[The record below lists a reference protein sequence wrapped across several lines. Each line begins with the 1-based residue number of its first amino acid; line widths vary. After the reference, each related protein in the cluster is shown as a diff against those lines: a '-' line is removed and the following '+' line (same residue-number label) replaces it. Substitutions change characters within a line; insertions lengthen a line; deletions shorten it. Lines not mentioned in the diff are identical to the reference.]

1 MGIKFALGREDLT
14 CHPRLLRGE
23 LPDHGYAELSV
34 AGQHANAVLA
44 LPGLYRDPFERIVIA
59 RSTVEA
65 IT

>member
-1 MGIKFALGREDLT
+1 MT